1 MSLVRRHENRN
12 KISIVP
18 IAALSGVLGV
28 SVVVRGADFNRGRD
42 GMSGV
47 SDGSER
53 PKSDLPPVPV
63 IDDQNEA
70 FLQSWPRKHDT
81 IIVIQLFVR
90 SVKKENIETTERTVI
105 HSSEVAFD

>member
-1 MSLVRRHENRN
+1 MSLVGRHENRN
-12 KISIVP
+12 KIPIVP

-53 PKSDLPPVPV
+53 PKSDLSPVPV